1 MWKDICSFEIFL
13 DGFNVYRKDRRD
25 GYGGVLVVVR
35 FDYISEEVNLDNE
48 NDIEF
53 IFVKILLYYNKLLI
67 VGSMYCL
74 FSSDLVYM
82 EDLK

>member
-1 MWKDICSFEIFL
+1 M
-13 DGFNVYRKDRRD
+13 
-25 GYGGVLVVVR
+25 LVVVR